1 MLPARHLIFTD
12 LDGTL
17 LDYHTYS
24 WSAAEEALLEL
35 DRRRVPL
42 VFVTSKTRAELE
54 ALRRK
59 LGHAHP
65 FITENGG
72 GIFIPHGYFNLHIE
86 GAHRVGR
93 YHCLALARPYSEI
106 TAALEEIAAEAGT
119 SVVGF
124 HQMSA
129 REIAQNTELT
139 TREAELARQRDFDE
153 PFFFAG
159 ASEKTIQEF
168 AQAARQRGMEV
179 ARGGRFWHLFAGSD
193 KGRAVCHLAGLYRA
207 AGHGRL
213 RTVGLGDSPN
223 DLALLAAVD
232 QGVLLPR
239 PDGSFDREVVS
250 RLPHVTRGTTPG
262 PAGWN
267 EAVLRI
273 LGSREMQQ
281 SGKGM
286 AKLGQRLP

>member
-1 MLPARHLIFTD
+1 VLPARHLIFTD

-17 LDYHTYS
+17 LDPQTYS
-24 WSAAEEALLEL
+24 WSAAEEALREI
-35 DRRRVPL
+35 DARRVPL

-54 ALRRK
+54 VLRRK

-86 GAHRVGR
+86 GAYRVGR
-93 YHCLALARPYSEI
+93 YHCLALARPYAE
-106 TAALEEIAAEAGT
+106 TVAALAEIASEVGT

-129 REIAQNTELT
+129 REIAQNTGLHL
-139 TREAELARQRDFDE
+139 RQAELARRREFDE

-159 ASEKTIQEF
+159 ANGHTAEKF
-168 AQAARQRGMEV
+168 AQAARRRGMAV
-179 ARGGRFWHLFAGSD
+179 VRGGRFWHLVAGGD
-193 KGRAVCHLAGLYRA
+193 KGRAVRHLAKLYRA
-207 AGHGRL
+207 AGHSRL
-213 RTVGLGDSPN
+213 RSVGLGDSPN

-232 QGVLLPR
+232 QAVLLPL
-239 PDGSFDREVVS
+239 PEGGFAPEVLLQ
-250 RLPHVTRGTTPG
+250 LPHIARGTASG
-262 PAGWN
+262 PLGWN

-273 LGSREMQQ
+273 LGAR
-281 SGKGM
+281 
-286 AKLGQRLP
+286 

>member
-17 LDYHTYS
+17 LDHHTYS

-35 DRRRVPL
+35 ERRRVPL

-54 ALRRK
+54 VLRRK
-59 LGHAHP
+59 LGHTHP

-86 GAHRVGR
+86 GARRVGR

-106 TAALEEIAAEAGT
+106 ITALEEIAAELGT

-129 REIAQNTELT
+129 REVAQNTGLPL
-139 TREAELARQRDFDE
+139 REAELARQRDFDE

-159 ASEKTIQEF
+159 ANEQTMQEF
-168 AQAARQRGMEV
+168 VQAARQRGMEV
-179 ARGGRFWHLFAGSD
+179 VRGGRFWHIFAGSD
-193 KGRAVCHLAGLYRA
+193 KGRATRHLAGLYRA

-232 QGVLLPR
+232 QAVLLPR
-239 PDGSFDREVVS
+239 PDGNFDNEVLR
-250 RLPHVTRGTTPG
+250 RLPHAMRAPAPG
-262 PAGWN
+262 PTGWN
-267 EAVLRI
+267 EAVLQI
-273 LGSREMQQ
+273 LDSPHRV
-281 SGKGM
+281 K
-286 AKLGQRLP
+286 R